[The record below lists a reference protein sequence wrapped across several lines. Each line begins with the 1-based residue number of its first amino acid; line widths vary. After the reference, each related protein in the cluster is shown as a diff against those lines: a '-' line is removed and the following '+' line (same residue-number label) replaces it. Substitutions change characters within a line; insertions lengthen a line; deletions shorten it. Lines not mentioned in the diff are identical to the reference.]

1 MHYSLKRSCT
11 FFQTIISP
19 IIKTRLFSYLACN
32 SIRLNVSQRNDRLS
46 LEDLRPAVD
55 RRNILSYKKKGGGPP
70 AAGSAEP
77 MRVRT
82 PNKNEGEMFGII
94 IQMLGFDRV
103 RVRCEDGNIRVG
115 RIPGRMKKRVW
126 MRVGDTVLLAPWDF
140 QSDEKCD
147 VVYRYRG
154 NELEWLEK
162 RGILKMF

>member
-1 MHYSLKRSCT
+1 MNRASVPIYLT
-11 FFQTIISP
+11 F
-19 IIKTRLFSYLACN
+19 N
-32 SIRLNVSQRNDRLS
+32 SIRLNVSRWIDQLS
-46 LEDLRPAVD
+46 LEDLHPAID
-55 RRNILSYKKKGGGPP
+55 RRNILSYKKRGGGPP

-140 QSDEKCD
+140 QTDEKCD

>member
-1 MHYSLKRSCT
+1 VPR
-11 FFQTIISP
+11 
-19 IIKTRLFSYLACN
+19 
-32 SIRLNVSQRNDRLS
+32 RNDQLS
-46 LEDLRPAVD
+46 LEDLHPAID
-55 RRNILSYKKKGGGPP
+55 WRNILSYKKKGGGRP
-70 AAGSAEP
+70 AAGSTEP

-140 QSDEKCD
+140 QTDEKCD

>member
-1 MHYSLKRSCT
+1 
-11 FFQTIISP
+11 
-19 IIKTRLFSYLACN
+19 
-32 SIRLNVSQRNDRLS
+32 
-46 LEDLRPAVD
+46 
-55 RRNILSYKKKGGGPP
+55 LSYKKKGKRQPS
-70 AAGSAEP
+70 GSGTTEQL
-77 MRVRT
+77 RVRT
-82 PNKNEGEMFGII
+82 PNRNEGEMFGII

-126 MRVGDTVLLAPWDF
+126 MRIGDTVLLAPWEF

-147 VVYRYRG
+147 VLYRYRG

>member
-1 MHYSLKRSCT
+1 M
-11 FFQTIISP
+11 
-19 IIKTRLFSYLACN
+19 
-32 SIRLNVSQRNDRLS
+32 
-46 LEDLRPAVD
+46 
-55 RRNILSYKKKGGGPP
+55 SYKKKGGGPP
-70 AAGSAEP
+70 AGASSSEP

-82 PNKNEGEMFGII
+82 PNKNDGEMFGII
-94 IQMLGFDRV
+94 IQMLGYDRV

-126 MRVGDTVLLAPWDF
+126 MRIGDTVLLAPWDF
-140 QSDEKCD
+140 QTDEKCD